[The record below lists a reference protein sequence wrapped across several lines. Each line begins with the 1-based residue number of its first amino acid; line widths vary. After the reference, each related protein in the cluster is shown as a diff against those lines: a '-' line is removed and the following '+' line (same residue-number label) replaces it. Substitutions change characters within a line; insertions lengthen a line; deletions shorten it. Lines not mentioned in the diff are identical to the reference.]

1 MKIINIEE
9 RAYNMM
15 MARFQTLAERVD
27 QISKNR
33 GDKSL
38 KTWLENQEV
47 CAILNISMRTLQ
59 TYRDNGTIA
68 YSQIGH
74 KIFYRIEDVE
84 QLLKSA

>member
-27 QISKNR
+27 QISKSR

-47 CAILNISMRTLQ
+47 CAILSISMRTLQ

>member
-27 QISKNR
+27 QICKSR